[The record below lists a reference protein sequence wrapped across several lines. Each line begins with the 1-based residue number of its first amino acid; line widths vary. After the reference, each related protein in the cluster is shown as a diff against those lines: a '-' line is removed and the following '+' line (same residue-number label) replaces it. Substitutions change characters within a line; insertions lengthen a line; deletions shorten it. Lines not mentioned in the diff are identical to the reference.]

1 MEKNLFI
8 CDCGDIEHQMII
20 LNDPTEK
27 EKEIYVEIHLSDSKK
42 FFQRLWIGIKYI
54 FGKKSKYGNWDEI
67 ILNEENM
74 IKLKNIIEGELNKQN
89 E

>member
-1 MEKNLFI
+1 MEKVLFI

-27 EKEIYVEIHLSDSKK
+27 EIYFEIHLSDNKK

-67 ILNEENM
+67 ILNQEEM
-74 IKLKNIIEGELNKQN
+74 IRLKEILERKLNEQN
-89 E
+89 